1 MSGAIA
7 GAEEVLR
14 TITGIMRGDCAD
26 ESGAGPKIAERF
38 RAAELLAKRYGLLED
53 AADASREREAA
64 AREIEAMIRRFAEER
79 EGEEG
84 DAPSSTGTPLPG

>member
-1 MSGAIA
+1 MSEPIA

-64 AREIEAMIRRFAEER
+64 AREIEAMIRRFTEDGER
-79 EGEEG
+79 EEG